1 MGKAATQTARAERD
15 SPDAGDRA
23 TVAQARPEACEAAR
37 DYFVER
43 DGAHFAGVHL
53 LVDLWGA
60 RHLDDSGAIERALLD
75 AARDAKATVLNVYL
89 HKFLTGGGISGVL
102 VLAESHISIHTWPE
116 QGFAALDVFMCG
128 DCDAYDAVP
137 ALERAFS
144 PSRIQV
150 EERRRGLAP

>member
-1 MGKAATQTARAERD
+1 MGKNATQAARADRD
-15 SPDAGDRA
+15 SLDAGDRA
-23 TVAQARPEACEAAR
+23 PESHARAKVGEAAR

-43 DGAHFAGVHL
+43 DGARFAGLHL

-60 RHLDDSGAIERALLD
+60 GHLDDAGAIESALLD
-75 AARDAKATVLNVYL
+75 AARDAKATVLNVHL
-89 HKFLTGGGISGVL
+89 HKFLTGGGVSGVL

-144 PSRIQV
+144 PSRIHVV
-150 EERRRGLAP
+150 EQRRGLDP